1 MVTGEAVPLDLR
13 IAQLPSRSMA
23 ITVDLTIQIGLLI
36 GALVLLSA
44 FAGSGA
50 NQATVD
56 ATGLLLG
63 VAIVLGYPVVW
74 ETLSR
79 GRSPGKFAVG
89 LRVVRDDG
97 GATRFRHAVLRGL
110 LEVVEIWM
118 LFGIPAVLCSLLNPR
133 GKRLGDLAAGTVV
146 IRERSPRGRPTPQS
160 YVHPLVQAWAT
171 AADLSRVGD
180 DLALAIRSFL
190 ARASSLR
197 PESRAQ
203 LGQQLFSDVLTRVAP
218 PPPWGT
224 PQEMALTAV
233 LAERRRRAEGR
244 LPSPV
249 HRPAAPTGVAPPPA
263 EPAPP
268 PVAGTFQL
276 PG

>member
-23 ITVDLTIQIGLLI
+23 ITVDLTIQIALLI

-50 NQATVD
+50 DRATVS
-56 ATGLLLG
+56 ATGLALG
-63 VAIVLGYPVVW
+63 VAIVLGYPVAW
-74 ETLSR
+74 ESLTR

-118 LFGIPAVLCSLLNPR
+118 FFGIPAVLCSLLNPH

-146 IRERSPRGRPTPQS
+146 IRERSPRARPALQT
-160 YVHPLVQAWAT
+160 YVHPAVQAWAA
-171 AADLSRVGD
+171 AADLSAVGD
-180 DLALAIRSFL
+180 DLALAIRTFL

-197 PESRAQ
+197 VDSRAQ
-203 LGQQLFSDVLTRVAP
+203 LGQQLFSDLLGRVAP
-218 PPPWGT
+218 PPPWGA
-224 PQEMALTAV
+224 PQEMVLTAV

-244 LPSPV
+244 LPA
-249 HRPAAPTGVAPPPA
+249 AAPVAGAQPSSVPTPRA
-263 EPAPP
+263 APAPP
-268 PVAGTFQL
+268 AAGSFQL